1 MYEDGVNFYM
11 FTMGVVKLLI
21 GMLIFMALAYLL
33 NIEKVW
39 VKKEMKVQAYESAL
53 IDLSAKKHGLDLNVE
68 LAKLT
73 AYDTKTFRDI
83 VKEKVL
89 SEVQKK

>member
-21 GMLIFMALAYLL
+21 GMLIFTALAYLL

-53 IDLSAKKHGLDLNVE
+53 IDFSAKKHGLDLNVE

>member
-21 GMLIFMALAYLL
+21 GMLIFTALAYLL

>member
-21 GMLIFMALAYLL
+21 GMLIFTALAYLL

-39 VKKEMKVQAYESAL
+39 VKKEMKVQAYESAM
-53 IDLSAKKHGLDLNVE
+53 IDISAKKHGLDLNVE

>member
-21 GMLIFMALAYLL
+21 GMLIFTALAYLL

-53 IDLSAKKHGLDLNVE
+53 IDISAKKHGLDLNVE